1 MPNASY
7 QAAACLVER
16 EAGAFFSGG
25 RSRSAGTWKRAR
37 SLCTIAMLAPSLP
50 PRTSPARCA
59 QDRHHVRTGQAV
71 LIHEVAD
78 QIACARRP
86 ARPFTLL
93 IGGDQTRLRLEA
105 SNVSWK
111 IRLPEPINEYAGANE
126 FRIAINQD

>member
-1 MPNASY
+1 
-7 QAAACLVER
+7 
-16 EAGAFFSGG
+16 
-25 RSRSAGTWKRAR
+25 
-37 SLCTIAMLAPSLP
+37 MLSPFLP
-50 PRTSPARCA
+50 PKNFADAARRA

-86 ARPFTLL
+86 ARPFTLF

-105 SNVSWK
+105 SDVSWK
-111 IRLPEPINEYAGANE
+111 IRLPEPINEYAGASE

>member
-1 MPNASY
+1 MMWIGRLTPNASY

-50 PRTSPARCA
+50 PKNFADAARCA

-86 ARPFTLL
+86 ARPFTLF
-93 IGGDQTRLRLEA
+93 IGDDQTRLRLEA
-105 SNVSWK
+105 SGSN
-111 IRLPEPINEYAGANE
+111 
-126 FRIAINQD
+126 